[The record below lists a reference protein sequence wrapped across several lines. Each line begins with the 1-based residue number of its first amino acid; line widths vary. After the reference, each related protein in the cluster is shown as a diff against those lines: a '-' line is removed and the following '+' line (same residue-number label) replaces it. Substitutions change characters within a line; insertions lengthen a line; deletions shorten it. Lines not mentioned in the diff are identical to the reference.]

1 MSEIA
6 NEGEQG
12 MHRKQGAFFVLF
24 LGLGALVAAPA
35 QASWTELKASPNGHF
50 VARAYINAAP
60 TTAIIDTG
68 ATVVVIPYEEAAR
81 MRLHPGQL
89 RFNRP
94 VWTANGKAMAAVTRL
109 RRVEIDGVVA
119 RDVEALVMPK
129 GALRHVLIGMSF
141 LRKLRRYVVNAN
153 TMRLVD

>member
-1 MSEIA
+1 MSGIA
-6 NEGEQG
+6 NEGEKG
-12 MHRKQGAFFVLF
+12 MHRKRGIFFALF
-24 LGLGALVAAPA
+24 LGLGALATAPV
-35 QASWTELKASPNGHF
+35 QAGWTELKASPSGHF
-50 VARAYINAAP
+50 VARAHINGTS

-68 ATVVVIPYEEAAR
+68 ATVVAIPYEEAAR
-81 MRLHPGQL
+81 MRLHPRRL
-89 RFNRP
+89 RFDRP

-119 RDVEALVMPK
+119 RDVEALVLPK